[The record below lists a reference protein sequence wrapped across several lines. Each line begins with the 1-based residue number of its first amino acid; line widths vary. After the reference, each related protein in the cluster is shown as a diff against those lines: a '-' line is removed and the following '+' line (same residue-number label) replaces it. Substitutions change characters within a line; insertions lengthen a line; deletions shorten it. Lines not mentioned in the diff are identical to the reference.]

1 MLQRH
6 GCDFPFSN
14 LLNDDGDDFLEKMV
28 KISMQANDKQELY
41 TEISDKPAIY

>member
-14 LLNDDGDDFLEKMV
+14 LLNDDGDDFEEDGDD
-28 KISMQANDKQELY
+28 QYAGERRTETLY
-41 TEISDKPAIY
+41 